1 MRRAIEQQLL
11 QWKGSERRK
20 PLVLRGARQV
30 GKTHSLQH
38 FGRQYYKNIAYLNF
52 EETASAAQLFLP
64 DLDPK
69 RIISEISLMLD
80 VPIVPAET
88 LIVFDEVQA
97 CPNALAGLKYFAE
110 KANEYHIVA
119 AGSLLGIKLGNP
131 AGFPVGKV
139 NFLDLFPLSFREFL
153 DVLDKTRL
161 REFIDSIDKLI
172 PLPVPV
178 HEQLTHLLKVY
189 TFTGGMPE
197 VVKHYQENQDL
208 RTVRT
213 IQKEV
218 LDAYLL
224 DFSKYADPREIMKI
238 STVWNQV
245 QSQLAKENK
254 KFIFSA
260 VRKSA
265 RGREY
270 ENAVQWLL
278 DAGLIYK
285 SVKISTPRLPVE
297 AYTQSNIFK
306 IYLLDVGLLAA
317 MADMPARILIEGD
330 RLFTEFKGAF
340 IENLAAVTLVGQ
352 HRKQLYY
359 WTSQSRAEVDFI
371 VPYQHE
377 LYPLEVK
384 AGIATKKK
392 SLLAY
397 HDKYQPPKL
406 VRTTLMNLRQ
416 DGRIVNIPLYLLHRF
431 PSIILGEVDDNPPSL
446 SL

>member
-1 MRRAIEQQLL
+1 MRRDIEQQLL
-11 QWKGSERRK
+11 QWKTSERRK

-30 GKTHSLQH
+30 GKTHSLQY
-38 FGRQYYKNIAYLNF
+38 FGRQYYKHVAYLNF
-52 EETASAAQLFLP
+52 EEAASASQLFLT
-64 DLDPK
+64 DLDAH

-80 VPIVPAET
+80 MPIIPAET
-88 LIVFDEVQA
+88 LIIFDEVQA
-97 CPNALAGLKYFAE
+97 CPNALASLKYFAE
-110 KANEYHIVA
+110 KANHYHIAA
-119 AGSLLGIKLGNP
+119 AGSLLGVKLGKP

-139 NFLDLFPLSFREFL
+139 NFLDLFPLSFCEFL
-153 DVLDKTRL
+153 DVLDKARL
-161 REFIDSIDKLI
+161 REYIDCIEKLT
-172 PLPVPV
+172 PLPAPV

-197 VVKHYQENQDL
+197 VVKHYRENQDL

-224 DFSKYADPREIMKI
+224 DFSKHADPREIMKI

-245 QSQLAKENK
+245 PSQLAKENK

-265 RGREY
+265 RGRDY

-285 SVKISTPRLPVE
+285 SMKISAPRLPVE
-297 AYTQSNIFK
+297 AYSQHNIFK
-306 IYLLDVGLLAA
+306 IYLLDSGLLAA
-317 MADMPARILIEGD
+317 MADLPARILVEGD

-359 WTSQSRAEVDFI
+359 WASQSRAEVDFI
-371 VPYQHE
+371 VPYRHE

-384 AGIATKKK
+384 AGISTKKK

-397 HDKYQPPKL
+397 HDKYHPPKL
-406 VRTTLMNLRQ
+406 VRTTLINLRQ
-416 DGRIVNIPLYLLHRF
+416 DGRVINIPLYLLHRF
-431 PSIILGEVDDNPPSL
+431 PAIILGDANLVNI
-446 SL
+446 

>member
-1 MRRAIEQQLL
+1 MRRDIEQQLL
-11 QWKGSERRK
+11 QWKSSDRRK
-20 PLVLRGARQV
+20 PLVLRGARQT
-30 GKTHSLQH
+30 GKTYSLKYFGQQH
-38 FGRQYYKNIAYLNF
+38 YKHVVYLNF
-52 EETASAAQLFLP
+52 EETASASQLFQS
-64 DLDPK
+64 DLDPQ

-80 VPIVPAET
+80 MPIVPADT
-88 LIVFDEVQA
+88 LIVFDEVHA
-97 CPNALAGLKYFAE
+97 CPNALTSLKYFAE
-110 KANEYHIVA
+110 KANDYHVAA
-119 AGSLLGIKLGNP
+119 AGSLLGVKLGKP
-131 AGFPVGKV
+131 ASFPVGKV
-139 NFLDLFPLSFREFL
+139 NFLDLYPLSFCEFL
-153 DVLDKTRL
+153 DALDKSRL
-161 REFIDSIDKLI
+161 REYIDSIDNLA
-172 PLPVPV
+172 PLPVPI
-178 HEQLTHLLKVY
+178 HEQLIYLLKVY

-197 VVKHYQENQDL
+197 VVMHYRENQDL

-224 DFSKYADPREIMKI
+224 DFSKHADPRELMKI

-245 QSQLAKENK
+245 QCQLAKENK

-265 RGREY
+265 RGRDY
-270 ENAVQWLL
+270 ENAIQWLL

-285 SVKISTPRLPVE
+285 SVKISAPRLPLE
-297 AYTQSNIFK
+297 AYAQSNIFK

-317 MADMPARILIEGD
+317 MADMPARIMIEGD

-340 IENLAAVTLVGQ
+340 IENLAAVTLVGK
-352 HRKQLYY
+352 HGKQLYY
-359 WTSQSRAEVDFI
+359 WASQSIAEVDFV

-384 AGIATKKK
+384 AGISRRKK

-397 HDKYQPPKL
+397 DDKYHPPKL

-416 DGRIVNIPLYLLHRF
+416 DGKIINIPLYLLHRF
-431 PSIILGEVDDNPPSL
+431 PEIVLGK
-446 SL
+446 